1 MDEGEGW
8 WSEPYLN
15 RTAGSVWRVT
25 YNLRLP
31 RGADGSPGGM
41 VSLDLALDDL
51 VASIESLAYLPGWR
65 ALLVAP
71 AGSIAMSSIP
81 EIAQSDTLA
90 DYIAHYARH
99 DLEPAAQAVRVPRP
113 AHFLHIDSPSGEKR
127 QPCVEPV
134 APRGRALVVGQSFRQ
149 PGRAACWGKSV

>member
-1 MDEGEGW
+1 MRISDWVQTCALPICGQAWYRRTMDEGEGW

-51 VASIESLAYLPGWR
+51 VASIRSEER
-65 ALLVAP
+65 
-71 AGSIAMSSIP
+71 
-81 EIAQSDTLA
+81 
-90 DYIAHYARH
+90 
-99 DLEPAAQAVRVPRP
+99 RVGKECVSTCRSRW
-113 AHFLHIDSPSGEKR
+113 SPYH
-127 QPCVEPV
+127 
-134 APRGRALVVGQSFRQ
+134 
-149 PGRAACWGKSV
+149 

>member
-81 EIAQSDTLA
+81 EIAQSDTL
-90 DYIAHYARH
+90 DDRSV
-99 DLEPAAQAVRVPRP
+99 ERRVGKECDRTCR
-113 AHFLHIDSPSGEKR
+113 SR
-127 QPCVEPV
+127 W
-134 APRGRALVVGQSFRQ
+134 APYHQN
-149 PGRAACWGKSV
+149 KHNK

>member
-71 AGSIAMSSIP
+71 AGSIAMSSIQ
-81 EIAQSDTLA
+81 EIAQSDTLD
-90 DYIAHYARH
+90 DYITPYSRPAR
-99 DLEPAAQAVRVPRP
+99 EPAAQPLSVHRP
-113 AHFLHIDSPSGEKR
+113 PHILQPPILPAAPPLPGGNPLLHHT
-127 QPCVEPV
+127 C
-134 APRGRALVVGQSFRQ
+134 
-149 PGRAACWGKSV
+149 